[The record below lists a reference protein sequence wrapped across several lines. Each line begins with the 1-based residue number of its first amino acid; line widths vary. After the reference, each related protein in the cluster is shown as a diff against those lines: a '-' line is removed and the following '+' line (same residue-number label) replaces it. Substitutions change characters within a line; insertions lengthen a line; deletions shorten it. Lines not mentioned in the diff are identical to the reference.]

1 MDENQKKVYYR
12 HRRMKRAL
20 LERLAF
26 EKTFMQPLK
35 RLLNSREVKIRNLLS
50 LLKEREIIRLD
61 LATDKDRPFVSVTTG
76 KRYTYE
82 GLKNIGLPVFID
94 CGDEPLDRVVK
105 RYAEILEANY

>member
-20 LERLAF
+20 LERLKF
-26 EKTFMQPLK
+26 EKTFMRAL
-35 RLLNSREVKIRNLLS
+35 RLRLNSREVKVRNLLS
-50 LLKEREIIRLD
+50 LLKEREIIRID
-61 LATDKDRPFVSVTTG
+61 ADDKDRPFVSVTTG

-105 RYAEILEANY
+105 RYAEILEAYY